1 MMEINLIGKKALI
14 GASSAGIGAGIAQVL
29 ASCGASVTLAS
40 RSEEKLKHTLDSLD
54 TSKGQRHQ
62 YIRVDYNE
70 HEAYKM
76 KIGDY
81 FLSNKVDIL
90 VNNSNGPQAGTID
103 RKNLADYQHAFELLF
118 QNHCYTTSCAL
129 PYMLAN
135 GYGRIINVSSST
147 VKEPVSNL
155 VLSNTIRTALI
166 SWSKSLSDDV
176 AKNGV
181 TVNSILTGLFDTE
194 RIQSLTNMDAQRLGI
209 SYEEAL
215 QLRLKQVP
223 AARLGKPEEYGYLVA
238 FICSEYANYLTGTN
252 IPLDGGMLKGL

>member
-1 MMEINLIGKKALI
+1 MEINLNGKKALI

-29 ASCGASVTLAS
+29 ASCGVSVTLAS
-40 RSEEKLKHTLDSLD
+40 RHEEKLQRTCESLD
-54 TSKGQRHQ
+54 TSKGQVHQ
-62 YIRVDYNE
+62 YILVDYNN
-70 HEAYKM
+70 HEAYK
-76 KIGDY
+76 KQIAHY
-81 FLSNKVDIL
+81 FESNKVDIL
-90 VNNSNGPQAGTID
+90 INNSNGPQAGTID
-103 RKNLADYQHAFELLF
+103 QKNLADYQHAFELLF

-135 GYGRIINVSSST
+135 RYGRIINVSSST

-166 SWSKSLSDDV
+166 SWSKSLAEDV
-176 AKNGV
+176 AKDGV
-181 TVNSILTGLFDTE
+181 TVNSILTGLFDTD
-194 RIQSLTNMDAQRLGI
+194 RIQSLTNLDAQRLGI

-223 AARLGKPEEYGYLVA
+223 AQRLGKPEEYGYLVA
-238 FICSEYANYLTGTN
+238 FLCSEYAGYLTGTN